1 MKDSVILDNVT
12 KTFMHEGITVNA
24 LDGVSLSVKHGEF
37 IAIMGKSGS
46 GKTTLLNILG
56 CLDVVS
62 SGRYMLRDRD
72 VSSMNDDELSEVRN
86 SMIGFVFQQFYLLPY
101 ATVTENVL
109 LPTLYRKKGE
119 LGHLKKRAAELLK
132 LVGLEARENFKP
144 KQLSGG
150 QQQRVAIARALM
162 NDPELILCDE
172 PTGQLDSATAVS
184 IMDLMAELNK
194 SGKTIILVTHD
205 KHTAS
210 YASKAVH
217 LADGRVQSI

>member
-1 MKDSVILDNVT
+1 
-12 KTFMHEGITVNA
+12 
-24 LDGVSLSVKHGEF
+24 
-37 IAIMGKSGS
+37 
-46 GKTTLLNILG
+46 
-56 CLDVVS
+56 
-62 SGRYMLRDRD
+62 
-72 VSSMNDDELSEVRN
+72 
-86 SMIGFVFQQFYLLPY
+86 
-101 ATVTENVL
+101 
-109 LPTLYRKKGE
+109 
-119 LGHLKKRAAELLK
+119 
-132 LVGLEARENFKP
+132 
-144 KQLSGG
+144 
-150 QQQRVAIARALM
+150 M